1 MDLIFQTLTSLYTR
15 SNSPVVVRSDFSHTS
30 FLPGFQK
37 MGVWGGGD
45 LGWAAL
51 PSLSFSG
58 CFKLGLTTALPSSG
72 ITLMEN
78 GTKHKEPQALESPFF
93 HLCTCFTIILSLIV
107 KKKTPLHIE
116 MGTSSVYNLLCSQ
129 LLKKAG
135 WVFTKMLVCW
145 EIKGTV
151 KWHFDYN

>member
-15 SNSPVVVRSDFSHTS
+15 SNSPVVIRSDFSHTS

-37 MGVWGGGD
+37 MGAWGGGD

-58 CFKLGLTTALPSSG
+58 CFKLGLTTVLPSSG

-107 KKKTPLHIE
+107 KKKKKQLCTLKLALVRSIIFCVHSCSRKQVE
-116 MGTSSVYNLLCSQ
+116 SSQKC
-129 LLKKAG
+129 
-135 WVFTKMLVCW
+135 
-145 EIKGTV
+145 
-151 KWHFDYN
+151 